1 MTTNFSAVL
10 QTVHYRSYIHLWLSA
25 GTERRQAQIQSFFG
39 VQCIVVVLFC
49 VLHLVFRD
57 FFLIFL
63 VFSFFLG
70 KIQFDI
76 VFWVHF
82 GAFYLHQILGI
93 AK

>member
-25 GTERRQAQIQSFFG
+25 GTERRQAQNTKFFW
-39 VQCIVVVLFC
+39 CAIHC
-49 VLHLVFRD
+49 CCTVLHLVFRD

-82 GAFYLHQILGI
+82 GAFYLYQILGI